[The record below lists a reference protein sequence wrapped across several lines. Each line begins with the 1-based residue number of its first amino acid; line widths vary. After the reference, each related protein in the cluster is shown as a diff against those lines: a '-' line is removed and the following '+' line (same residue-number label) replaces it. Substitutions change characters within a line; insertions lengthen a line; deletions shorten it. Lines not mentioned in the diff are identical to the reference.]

1 MSKIGN
7 YVIAM
12 EEEGNFFYNEKEK
25 RYERR
30 RTEKKRRPPSQGKN
44 AASTRDTILTDELP
58 GLLGTGSR
66 GESVYEQDRSSKV
79 FLQKMERCKRRGRK
93 GVLNRKEQRSRKHYR
108 RILLLGQEPRIRK
121 LPINR
126 RK

>member
-30 RTEKKRRPPSQGKN
+30 RTEKERRSPGQGKD
-44 AASTRDTILTDELP
+44 ATSTPDTILTDEIP
-58 GLLGTGSR
+58 RLLGPGSR
-66 GESVYEQDRSSKV
+66 VG
-79 FLQKMERCKRRGRK
+79 
-93 GVLNRKEQRSRKHYR
+93 
-108 RILLLGQEPRIRK
+108 
-121 LPINR
+121 
-126 RK
+126 

>member
-30 RTEKKRRPPSQGKN
+30 RTEKERRSPGQGKD
-44 AASTRDTILTDELP
+44 ATST
-58 GLLGTGSR
+58 
-66 GESVYEQDRSSKV
+66 
-79 FLQKMERCKRRGRK
+79 RCKRRGSK

>member
-30 RTEKKRRPPSQGKN
+30 RIEKERRSSRQGKD
-44 AASTRDTILTDELP
+44 AASTTDTILTDEIQ

-66 GESVYEQDRSSKV
+66 GRSVYEQDRRSKV
-79 FLQKMERCKRRGRK
+79 FLQKMERCKRRGSK

>member
-30 RTEKKRRPPSQGKN
+30 RTEKERRSPGQGKD
-44 AASTRDTILTDELP
+44 ATSTTDTILTDEIQ

-66 GESVYEQDRSSKV
+66 GRSVHEQDRRSKV
-79 FLQKMERCKRRGRK
+79 FLQKMERCKRRGSK